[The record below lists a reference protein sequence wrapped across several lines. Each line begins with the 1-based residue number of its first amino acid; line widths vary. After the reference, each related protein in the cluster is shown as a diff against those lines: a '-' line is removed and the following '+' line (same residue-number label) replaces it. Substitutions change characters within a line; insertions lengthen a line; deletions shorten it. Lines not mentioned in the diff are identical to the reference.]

1 MRNMA
6 RTMCSL
12 SYKRAANNMLM
23 CEIDPQIKNDLGGNS
38 RSSALKQQ
46 QRRIKIQLKQD
57 QLHKARA
64 RVNKLASQQTKL
76 VSKTL

>member
-1 MRNMA
+1 MF
-6 RTMCSL
+6 
-12 SYKRAANNMLM
+12 
-23 CEIDPQIKNDLGGNS
+23 EIDPRIKNDLADNF
-38 RSSALKQQ
+38 RSTALKQQ

-76 VSKTL
+76 VSKTV